1 MIIWAPQRRDA
12 LHSPNVTECKRAI
25 FDAELRTRAHDSVK
39 TRNRAR
45 RLHAKPRKVLSRAS
59 LRARALLRAIF
70 YTGITHHILCSQSI
84 RDLLSPSL

>member
-45 RLHAKPRKVLSRAS
+45 RLHAKPRKFYRAQVWVRVRYYVRYFTRE
-59 LRARALLRAIF
+59 L
-70 YTGITHHILCSQSI
+70 HIIYYAHRGSETF
-84 RDLLSPSL
+84 